1 MLISRAHRFFITS
14 TDQKHESFAA
24 RSVRTQPFSTIVLWF
39 GLSVMF
45 ALYYGSLALQKAFRS
60 EYVVQDDAREY
71 VFWMQQFIDP
81 TLLPND
87 LIAQYF
93 KSITPPG
100 YAALYQMMAIL
111 GVQPLWLSKVL
122 PIGLGLIATLYSF
135 AICLRLFPFP
145 VAAFISTLLL
155 NQSLWFRDDLSSATP
170 RAFVTPL
177 FLAFLYYL
185 IRNQR
190 IGIVVVLVLQAL
202 IYPPLVFITIAL
214 LCLRL
219 WHWNSGKLHF
229 RSNQLI
235 FVGICIGFSAI
246 ALLPYAISS
255 AEFAP
260 LITRSQAWTMPELHP
275 GGRHPFFDPN
285 PWKFWLIGEH
295 SGIIPPLMPP
305 LIWLGLLLPILMRY
319 PSRFPLVQRIH
330 SAIAVLSQTVWVSLG
345 LFFAAHLLLL
355 RLFFPT
361 RYTSHSFRIV
371 LAIAAGIVLT
381 ILLDAAFRACETL
394 LSRQKWLSL
403 SARLLLMFAIAI
415 VFLFYPQFSAGFP
428 NTNFRVGNNAT
439 LYQFLQTQPKDTLI
453 ATLSDEANNLSTFAQ
468 RSVLFSKEHS
478 LPFHL
483 GYYRQIQQRIIDVM
497 QAQYSPNL
505 TLAKQA
511 IEKYQIKYWLI
522 ERSAFTPQYLT
533 DADWLESFQP
543 AFTIALNNLQQGR
556 TPALAKLSRCSVLTT
571 TQFTL
576 LDTACITASKSAQ

>member
-1 MLISRAHRFFITS
+1 M
-14 TDQKHESFAA
+14 
-24 RSVRTQPFSTIVLWF
+24 VLWF
-39 GLSVMF
+39 GLSVGF
-45 ALYYGSLALQKAFRS
+45 ALYYGSLALQKAFRT

-71 VFWMQQFIDP
+71 VFWMQQWIDP

-100 YAALYQMMAIL
+100 YAALYHLMSVL

-122 PIGLGLIATLYSF
+122 PVALGLIATAYSF
-135 AICLRLFPFP
+135 AICLRLFPLP
-145 VAAFISTLLL
+145 VTGFIATLLL

-190 IGIVVVLVLQAL
+190 LGMLAVLVLQAL

-219 WHWNSGKLHF
+219 LYWETGKLLLH
-229 RSNQLI
+229 SNQLV
-235 FVGICIGFSAI
+235 FVGICISLSAI
-246 ALLPYAISS
+246 ALLPYARSS

-285 PWKFWLIGEH
+285 PWRFWLIGEH

-305 LIWLGLLLPILMRY
+305 LIWFGLLLPILMRHE
-319 PSRFPLVQRIH
+319 SKFPLVQRINRPNTPC
-330 SAIAVLSQTVWVSLG
+330 SEAMAVLPQIVYVSLG
-345 LFFAAHLLLL
+345 LFVAAHLLLL

-361 RYTSHSFRIV
+361 RYTTHSFRIV
-371 LAIAAGIVLT
+371 LAISAGIVLT
-381 ILLDAAFRACETL
+381 ILFDAIFTACEAL
-394 LSRQKWLSL
+394 FLRQKWLSFSVRL
-403 SARLLLMFAIAI
+403 SLLFAIAI
-415 VFLFYPQFSAGFP
+415 VVLFYPQFSAGFP
-428 NTNFRVGNNAT
+428 NTNFRVGNNAA
-439 LYQFLQTQPKDTLI
+439 LYQFLQNQPKDTLT

-468 RSVLFSKEHS
+468 RPVLFSKEHS

-483 GYYRQIQQRIIDVM
+483 GYYRQIRQRIIDVM
-497 QAQYSPNL
+497 QAQYSPDL

-511 IEKYQIKYWLI
+511 IERYQIKFWLI
-522 ERSAFTPQYLT
+522 ERSAFTPEYLT
-533 DADWLESFQP
+533 KAEWLESFQP
-543 AFTIALNNLQQGR
+543 EYTIALNNLQQGK
-556 TPALAKLSRCSVLTT
+556 TPALANLTRCSGLTT
-571 TQFTL
+571 AQFTL
-576 LDTACITASKSAQ
+576 LDTACITASAR